1 MQTLMEL
8 LTKKKLTNSTTKT
21 REFLLGKKVRIVGNK
36 SNHYQPI
43 GSVIEL
49 NSLANIS
56 SQYYNGCGCT
66 LYFYDVTLI
75 GEETLGDIADAIAL
89 QNTIIKEAEQEIE
102 SLEAKKKFM
111 VANKL
116 EVYNEDEYKVYT
128 VLQTLKGKKT
138 DIEKAKVIAELI
150 KS

>member
-1 MQTLMEL
+1 MQTLQEL
-8 LTKKKLTNSTTKT
+8 LTKKKLANNTTKA
-21 REFLLGKKVRIVGNK
+21 REFLFGKKVRIIGNK
-36 SNHYQPI
+36 GNHYLPV
-43 GSVIEL
+43 GSTVEL
-49 NSLANIS
+49 SSLPNIYT
-56 SQYYNGCGCT
+56 QYYNGSGST

-89 QNTIIKEAEQEIE
+89 QNKAIKEAEQEIE

-111 VANKL
+111 ISNKL
-116 EVYNEDEYKVYT
+116 EAYNEDEYKIYT

-138 DIEKAKVIAELI
+138 DIEKAKVIAGLI